1 MKSFWSIERAI
12 AFVVAPIASALAGI
26 ATQLVSTGQ
35 LASTHAPG
43 ASYALSGSAVVST
56 AAMFWKWLHGR
67 QNLQPAFKT
76 LDNVAGEIGHYVGE
90 IPPDERAKLLAEV
103 EGLISNALGVSK
115 GQIARV
121 EAMVTQLHASIA
133 DASSTSSS
141 FAPTIVTEVPMPP
154 ADWGQND
161 AAPSSSSPGSQPE
174 PVATPDGPPQ
184 SPLPA
189 APPGV
194 AAPPPV
200 ATAAPEQPIVGA

>member
-1 MKSFWSIERAI
+1 MKSFWSIERAV

-67 QNLQPAFKT
+67 QALTPTFKA
-76 LDNVAGEIGHYVGE
+76 LDSVAGEIGHYVGE
-90 IPPDERAKLLAEV
+90 IPPNERAKLLSEV
-103 EGLISNALGVSK
+103 EDRIGTALGVSRA
-115 GQIARV
+115 QIARV
-121 EAMVTQLHASIA
+121 EAMVTQLHAAIA
-133 DASSTSSS
+133 GGATTPPVVAD
-141 FAPTIVTEVPMPP
+141 VPA
-154 ADWGQND
+154 ADWGGND
-161 AAPSSSSPGSQPE
+161 AAPSSSSPGPQPE

-184 SPLPA
+184 SPVPA